1 MNEMTSPE
9 FNQFLEILAR
19 LIEIEAQTVEEAAQ
33 IVRDSRIKA

>member
-1 MNEMTSPE
+1 MTSPE